1 PVVLEVKT
9 DPEVAPLP
17 PHITFKQAKAF
28 MASMVKGDRG
38 AAQVIGDTASQ
49 LLNEVLPGK
58 KK

>member
-1 PVVLEVKT
+1 
-9 DPEVAPLP
+9 
-17 PHITFKQAKAF
+17 